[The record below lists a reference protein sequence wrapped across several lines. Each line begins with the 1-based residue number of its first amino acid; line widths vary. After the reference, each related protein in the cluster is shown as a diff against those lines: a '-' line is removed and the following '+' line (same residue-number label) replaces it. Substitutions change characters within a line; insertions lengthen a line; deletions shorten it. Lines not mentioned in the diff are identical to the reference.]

1 MKTYD
6 TIYNELLEVV
16 PNGNTVI
23 KVMDVLKRNGV
34 VQGELTKPIEWIFNF
49 SGGGWNTVRA
59 TNIKDAKKLVKTK
72 YESLKPLYHTIRP
85 SARADYE
92 SHMRNFD

>member
-6 TIYNELLEVV
+6 KIYNELLEVV
-16 PNGNTVI
+16 PNGNTVVKI
-23 KVMDVLKRNGV
+23 MEVLKRNNV
-34 VQGELTKPIEWIFNF
+34 VQGELTHPINWIFDF
-49 SGGGWNTVRA
+49 KGGGWNTVRA
-59 TNIKDAKKLVKTK
+59 T
-72 YESLKPLYHTIRP
+72 SLKEARLLVELKYGSHNPRYDTIRP